1 MLLVKFHS
9 LSDPRHYRELLKV
22 SRGSTVEPI
31 PFEANRLGSAPH
43 SLLVKGADTSS
54 RRRVHPPMAFAQP
67 PTGLPLSGKRPL
79 FVPRQSFVQP
89 LRAPRMIAPAARK
102 MHIHTPLVPSQVLS
116 TRAGRQILLKLDNL
130 QPAGSFKIRG
140 HGHLCVTAASNGV
153 RHFISSSGGN
163 AGAAV
168 AHAGQA
174 LGVPVTI
181 VVPSSTPEFMISRLR
196 ACDASVIVHG
206 SVWDESDR
214 HARDLVETEPPGR
227 AIHISP
233 FDHPLLWAGHA
244 SLVEELKD
252 DLAGQTPA
260 AIVVSVGG
268 GGLFLGVAEGA
279 RRVGWG
285 EVPIITAETEGAASF
300 AAMVAAGGEVVRLKE
315 IASVA
320 KSLGALAVSQR
331 CAEWVREGR
340 KVLPLIVSDREA
352 VEACSLLAVQHRVLV
367 EPACGAAVA
376 AVVNRPARLAGIR
389 DGPIVVVVCG
399 GNMVSPALLDGWIK
413 ATGATE
419 AVL

>member
-1 MLLVKFHS
+1 
-9 LSDPRHYRELLKV
+9 
-22 SRGSTVEPI
+22 
-31 PFEANRLGSAPH
+31 
-43 SLLVKGADTSS
+43 
-54 RRRVHPPMAFAQP
+54 MAFAQP
-67 PTGLPLSGKRPL
+67 PS
-79 FVPRQSFVQP
+79 VPRLTGRKSVLVSRRP
-89 LRAPRMIAPAARK
+89 MLRSSRTPKMVDPVTRK
-102 MHIHTPLVPSQVLS
+102 MHIHTPLVPSQPLS
-116 TRAGRQILLKLDNL
+116 TQSGRDILLKLDNL

-140 HGHLCVTAASNGV
+140 HGHLCMSAASNGV
-153 RHFISSSGGN
+153 QHFVSSSGGN

-214 HARDLVETEPPGR
+214 YARELVDKEKPGK

-244 SLVEELKD
+244 SLVEELKE
-252 DLAGQTPA
+252 DLVGQTPA
-260 AIVVSVGG
+260 AIIVSVGG

-285 EVPIITAETEGAASF
+285 NVPIVTAETEGAASF

-320 KSLGALAVSQR
+320 KSLGALAVSQK
-331 CAEWVREGR
+331 CTEWIRDGR
-340 KVLPLIVSDREA
+340 KVLPVVVSDREA

-367 EPACGAAVA
+367 EPACGAAIA
-376 AVVNRPARLAGIR
+376 AVMNRPERLAGIG

-399 GNMVSPALLDGWIK
+399 GNMTSPALLDGWIK